1 MLPGSARPSDVVGL
15 KWLVTV
21 RWAVLVAAAG
31 VLFASR
37 AGLGVSLSAPTAML
51 LLAAVAVSNLWLTWR
66 IRIGRTHA
74 AASAAGL
81 LVCADV
87 VVLLWVLWRSGGA
100 LNPASVLFLVQ
111 IVLAALVLG
120 RVWTWIVTALAVG
133 GFGGL
138 YLAPAS
144 ELQAAQVMHP
154 EIGAHMNGMWLAFAA
169 TALVIAVLVT
179 QLVGAIERRDRALE
193 TLRDQHART
202 TRFAG
207 LATLAAGAAHELSTP
222 LATMAVA
229 ARELERS
236 LEGRRGQSDELAGGQ
251 GQANASGHGEADAS
265 RHGEANAELL
275 NDARLIR
282 SEIDRARRIL
292 TDLSAQSGG
301 APGDAPRPAPISD
314 LFAAIHRDLP
324 RQITNRLETRA
335 GDGIHVVW
343 PVQAVARAV
352 VNLVHNAAQASSESD
367 TVLLESRED
376 GDGRIRIDVVDRGAG
391 MTRDHLARAGEP
403 FFTTKPPGV
412 GTGLGLFV
420 ARSTVEQL
428 GGTLELIVR
437 AGPRHDRHDRVSRPT
452 SSRRRGHHERT
463 SSSSYCRRRRGAA
476 RSIDESVREP
486 GPGRA
491 RRADSG

>member
-1 MLPGSARPSDVVGL
+1 M
-15 KWLVTV
+15 
-21 RWAVLVAAAG
+21 
-31 VLFASR
+31 
-37 AGLGVSLSAPTAML
+37 
-51 LLAAVAVSNLWLTWR
+51 
-66 IRIGRTHA
+66 
-74 AASAAGL
+74 
-81 LVCADV
+81 
-87 VVLLWVLWRSGGA
+87 LLWVLWRSGGA
-100 LNPASVLFLVQ
+100 LNPASVLLLVQ

-236 LEGRRGQSDELAGGQ
+236 LEGRRGQSDESAGGQ
-251 GQANASGHGEADAS
+251 GQANASG
-265 RHGEANAELL
+265 HGEANAELL

-301 APGDAPRPAPISD
+301 APGDAPRPASISD

-324 RQITNRLETRA
+324 RQVTNRLETRA

-343 PVQAVARAV
+343 PVQAVTRAV

-428 GGTLELIVR
+428 GGTLELISEP
-437 AGPRHDRHDRVSRPT
+437 G
-452 SSRRRGHHERT
+452 RGTTATIVLPANVIEAART
-463 SSSSYCRRRRGAA
+463 S
-476 RSIDESVREP
+476 
-486 GPGRA
+486 
-491 RRADSG
+491 

>member
-1 MLPGSARPSDVVGL
+1 MHPGSARPSDVVGL

-21 RWAVLVAAAG
+21 RWTVLVAATGA
-31 VLFASR
+31 LFAGR
-37 AGLGVSLSAPTAML
+37 TGLGVSLSAPTAML

-66 IRIGRTHA
+66 IRTGRTQA
-74 AASAAGL
+74 ATAAAGL

-87 VVLLWVLWRSGGA
+87 VLLLWVLWRSGGA
-100 LNPASVLFLVQ
+100 LNPASVFLLVQ

-120 RVWTWIVTALAVG
+120 RVWTWVVTGLSVG
-133 GFGGL
+133 GFGML

-144 ELQAAQVMHP
+144 ELRAAQVMHP

-179 QLVGAIERRDRALE
+179 QLVVAIERRDRALE

-236 LEGRRGQSDELAGGQ
+236 LEGLETTASRHDE
-251 GQANASGHGEADAS
+251 ANAD

-275 NDARLIR
+275 KDARLIR
-282 SEIDRARRIL
+282 AEIDRAHRIL

-301 APGDAPRPAPISD
+301 APGEAPRSASVTDVFSALQAELQPRVARRLQIRASD
-314 LFAAIHRDLP
+314 DVR
-324 RQITNRLETRA
+324 
-335 GDGIHVVW
+335 VVW
-343 PVQAVARAV
+343 PVQAVARAL
-352 VNLVHNAAQASSESD
+352 VNLVRNAAQASGD
-367 TVLLESRED
+367 ADPVIL
-376 GDGRIRIDVVDRGAG
+376 DGRADDGGMVRINVVDRGSG
-391 MTRDHLARAGEP
+391 MSRDHLARAGEP
-403 FFTTKPPGV
+403 FFTTKAPGA

-420 ARSTVEQL
+420 ARSTIEQL
-428 GGTLELIVR
+428 GGTLELTSEAGRGTTATIVLP
-437 AGPRHDRHDRVSRPT
+437 ADV
-452 SSRRRGHHERT
+452 
-463 SSSSYCRRRRGAA
+463 
-476 RSIDESVREP
+476 IDPAKPS
-486 GPGRA
+486 
-491 RRADSG
+491 